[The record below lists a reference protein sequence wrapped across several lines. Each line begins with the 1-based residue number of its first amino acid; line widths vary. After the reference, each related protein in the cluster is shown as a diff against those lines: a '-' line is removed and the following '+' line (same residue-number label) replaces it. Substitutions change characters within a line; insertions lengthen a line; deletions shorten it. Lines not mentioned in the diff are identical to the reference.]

1 MDEGRQMQLVHK
13 LRLPAAS
20 CALAV
25 PIRSSVCRQTLMY
38 RHPALPDDDCP
49 MLWYDLTPHIH
60 PLYGV
65 SFDPDAC
72 YGPAP
77 FAPVH

>member
-13 LRLPAAS
+13 LR
-20 CALAV
+20 
-25 PIRSSVCRQTLMY
+25 
-38 RHPALPDDDCP
+38 HPALPDDDCP
-49 MLWYDLTPHIH
+49 MRWYDLTPHIH

-65 SFDPDAC
+65 FFDPDAC